1 MPDRPY
7 ECVIFD
13 MDGTLTGD
21 YLDFEAIRTAMGIP
35 VGTGVL
41 EAMATMSP
49 QQRAQAERILDDHEM
64 AAAHH
69 APPGDGAVEA
79 VRLVQE
85 SGLATALLTRNC
97 RRAMLTV
104 LARLHLAFDLTFSRE
119 DGPIKPS
126 PDSIREACRR
136 LGVAP
141 ARTACV
147 GDWVFDIEAANAAGC
162 TSILLTRGR
171 TLPFDDQADYVIDS
185 MRELTAVLDLPARR

>member
-1 MPDRPY
+1 MQY

-13 MDGTLTGD
+13 MDGTLTGE
-21 YLDFEAIRTAMGIP
+21 YLDFEAIRTAMGVP

-49 QQRAQAERILDDHEM
+49 ERRAEAEQILDDHEM

-69 APPGDGAVEA
+69 APPGDGAVEV
-79 VRLVQE
+79 VRLAQA
-85 SGLATALLTRNC
+85 SGRATALLTRNS
-97 RRAMLTV
+97 RRAMLAV
-104 LARLHLAFDLTFSRE
+104 LKRLDLTFDLTFSRE

-126 PDSIREACRR
+126 PESIRKACRL

-141 ARTACV
+141 SRTICV

-162 TSILLTRGR
+162 TSILLVRGR
-171 TLPFDDQADYVIDS
+171 ALPFGDEADYVIDS
-185 MRELTAVLDLPARR
+185 MWELTGLLGLSSTT